1 MIFLRRLTVAHKFF
15 LYLKFLEIQQF
26 FSISIA
32 LSLNKIVAKFKLIF
46 SRKHFLSIYDNKATN

>member
-32 LSLNKIVAKFKLIF
+32 LSLNKIVAKFKLIL
-46 SRKHFLSIYDNKATN
+46 SRKHSLSIYDNKATN

>member
-1 MIFLRRLTVAHKFF
+1 MILLRRLTVAHKFF

-32 LSLNKIVAKFKLIF
+32 LSLNKIVAKFKPIL
-46 SRKHFLSIYDNKATN
+46 SRKHFLSIYDNKAIN